1 MVAKEPPKADLDRD
15 PESELAEQQGGFLR
29 RWSQRKASARVRERD
44 ERGTTTDADAAPDEP
59 VPAAEDITSVEEPA
73 DADMPPVESLDEHSD
88 YRGFM
93 SPKVSED
100 LRRLALRKLFHLPM
114 FNIRDGLDD
123 YDEDFRTVE
132 ALGNIITADMR
143 HRVEMEQRKLKELK
157 EELAESETAA
167 EETAAPAPV
176 DAARVDNVKSGE
188 SADLGDAEKDA
199 DAEDPENT

>member
-1 MVAKEPPKADLDRD
+1 MVAKEPSKADLGRE
-15 PESELAEQQGGFLR
+15 PESELAESQGGFLR
-29 RWSQRKASARVRERD
+29 RWSQRKASARVRKHD
-44 ERGTTTDADAAPDEP
+44 ERGSATDAEPDEQM
-59 VPAAEDITSVEEPA
+59 PAAEDITSVEEPG

-157 EELAESETAA
+157 EELAEREATADKA
-167 EETAAPAPV
+167 GAPAPV
-176 DAARVDNVKSGE
+176 DVARADDTDSA
-188 SADLGDAEKDA
+188 SADLGDAEEDA

>member
-1 MVAKEPPKADLDRD
+1 MAKEPPKANLGRD
-15 PESELAEQQGGFLR
+15 PESELAESQGGFLR
-29 RWSQRKASARVRERD
+29 RWSQRKASARVREHD
-44 ERGTTTDADAAPDEP
+44 ERGTATDADAAPDQQ
-59 VPAAEDITSVEEPA
+59 VPTAEDITSVEEPG

-157 EELAESETAA
+157 EELTERETTADEA
-167 EETAAPAPV
+167 AAPAPV
-176 DAARVDNVKSGE
+176 DVARVDGTDSE
-188 SADLGDAEKDA
+188 SADLGDAEEDA
-199 DAEDPENT
+199 DAEDPENK